1 MYPELILQIWDSDSA
16 GSEEDAGGDKFFRML
31 RRETDWLL
39 SMQDER
45 TGGIYRDASALSAKE
60 SGELSE
66 GEVDEEATA
75 AFAGTM
81 AKYSYLY
88 QQYDLDYANICL
100 KAAAKAWRYLN
111 GMQSAPGQGGQD
123 GAGTEV
129 YGAQTGRFYAASELY
144 RASNEILYH
153 NYILQ
158 NQEFM
163 MSLEDDFYLLMAK
176 ATYLSTKWKVD
187 HVLCGQMIEGLMREA
202 GRIAAAAKGGPFLVE
217 SEKTDVILWDMTVV
231 ALANY
236 AIMNHEYV
244 TVVENHVHY
253 LMGRNREA
261 EILMEGTGGGD
272 AAKMLL
278 LLSVVETERV
288 IIEESGAEAE

>member
-1 MYPELILQIWDSDSA
+1 
-16 GSEEDAGGDKFFRML
+16 
-31 RRETDWLL
+31 
-39 SMQDER
+39 
-45 TGGIYRDASALSAKE
+45 
-60 SGELSE
+60 
-66 GEVDEEATA
+66 
-75 AFAGTM
+75 
-81 AKYSYLY
+81 
-88 QQYDLDYANICL
+88 
-100 KAAAKAWRYLN
+100 
-111 GMQSAPGQGGQD
+111 
-123 GAGTEV
+123 
-129 YGAQTGRFYAASELY
+129 
-144 RASNEILYH
+144 
-153 NYILQ
+153 
-158 NQEFM
+158 